1 MAGQNQIKFGI
12 SFEVDQSLKKLEQGL
27 SSILARATQ
36 QKGKGPLTPELEKAT
51 VTARQLS
58 NILDQCYNKEL
69 GTVNVTKF
77 NSMLNQAHL
86 NLQQVKADLNGVS
99 GGADVYNRLSRSVL
113 SSNLQLKE
121 GNKLLNDMATT
132 MTNTVKWGVA
142 SSILNTMTGAI
153 RDAYTY
159 TKQLDT
165 SLTDIRIVTG
175 DSADEMARFAE
186 QANTAAK
193 NMGANTL
200 DYTKAA
206 LSYYQQGLGDE
217 AVANRTEATIK
228 AANVTGARAS
238 EVAENLTA
246 VWNGFQAE
254 IGSETDYV
262 DKLAAVADSSASNL
276 AELATAMSKVAS
288 VANNMGVD
296 MDQLTAQISTI
307 IATTRQAPETVGNAL
322 KTIYARI
329 NDIKTGSDEAEIS
342 LGNYTGKMASLGIN
356 VLDATGHLRDTGEV
370 MEEIGN
376 KWGTMSRE
384 QQIYLAQ
391 TMAGQRQM
399 NNLIA
404 LFDNWTQ
411 YSDMLNVSL
420 NAQGALDEKNN
431 RYLESTQ
438 AHLNELKSTYQDLFS
453 TLISSDE
460 VNTGID
466 SLRILVQTVDDFLEG
481 FGGGIKSIT
490 AFGTIVAYVFRDQIG
505 NAIAQAQRNQEAY
518 QQNLLSLQ
526 AKEDAIIQGAN
537 RGAADKANLDALE
550 KELSLEQQI
559 RSVRSGM
566 TSEEYNAFNARREKI
581 GILTEEVFLEK
592 EKLQLLADEQGYTNI
607 QLDEIDSLI
616 GQYQQQ
622 YRTQQLTKEEYK
634 EQLQILTQMRD
645 LRLSIDRKQANIGN
659 LEIEIE
665 TQRQLA
671 EQMQLVKART
681 ELVTTGFMAMTTVI
695 GSVSSLVRTFTNEN
709 ATLGEKIN
717 QLAMTAGFAIPM
729 LMSAYKTLASSIQ
742 VVVAAEAKQM
752 TVQQMQTMFSLNS
765 ATALSEE
772 TVARLANTTGI
783 SAEIIAREGAAALLT
798 EEQALRLANTFG
810 ITKEAI
816 ATKGL
821 TAAMQEQAVSG
832 RLLQELVKLGI
843 KDEAILTAVKEG
855 NIALLSVEQKE
866 RLAVALGIS
875 AEDLA
880 NEKLNVTLLKQ
891 IMLKKANAALNFIT
905 QPQILLIAAAAAA
918 IWALV
923 KAWDAQTNKAK
934 EATQA
939 AIDAKERASEVREGY
954 DNLKTSLD
962 DLAQKRSALAEMAK
976 GTDEWKQAVV
986 ELNEEVLKLL
996 DTYPELSKYIQNQD
1010 GVLTIDPEAY
1020 DEILDEQFQKVQASQ
1035 QIAQTSQIYASDQQN
1050 RAEAQSLARDAGLLG
1065 TDTDIDRVIQ
1075 MAEAVVQT
1083 GEQDV
1088 DALMELTGLS
1098 NGAIEALLQNT
1109 EGLIEINGNLTGID
1123 AQTQTLAS
1131 TLAARGGGEQ
1141 YENSQYKSSIDTAVA
1156 AELQNTEVNLDTLFA
1171 QSQKM
1176 GETTAELA
1184 AEYKQ
1189 LTGLEYDKEQ
1199 MTEEELR
1206 MAVVQLRSQQDVVDG
1221 MQETVTMIND
1231 LATATRGIS
1240 KDFDIDSSVL
1250 TDALASFAGGQQGS
1264 LSTLTSQA
1272 IDQLIDDASD
1282 SETQI
1287 GAAIEEYAKQLGYS
1301 SSSEFVAALE
1311 QARDDF
1317 EAQIEGIG
1325 SELSGPIKKIYKQVT
1340 DDAIK
1345 NGEISVEEA
1354 KQVRDLISESFTKYG
1369 SREVAAEM
1377 GKTLQELLGKGG
1389 LGALEDIDWN
1399 SITPEELAQ
1408 HLKELGIEGIPADQ
1422 TLQVLIEHMREM
1434 GNMNL
1439 DPKEARKNLMD
1450 VVNGIGDDKLVDS
1463 EGIEALRQA
1472 GVNVDELFIDMLDG
1486 TYKLKGSAEEFKA
1499 AVNDISLS
1507 PFVNQLQQLQ
1517 EETQRLQTIQ
1527 DSGFDPDSI
1536 SGVQSQQYNGASG
1549 DYYASAEMQDQD
1561 TLVGSYIDDQTVL
1574 TAEEYAEIHDKILH
1588 NEELE
1593 TEQAKALADAYEQVK
1608 PHLDDIDEKIKNN
1621 TEEAEALRESILM
1634 NEERDSD
1641 VDTGQ
1646 MEHLADYMQ
1655 DNLDAINENAE
1666 GSERLSEDLVE
1677 SDAIATDVAESFLR
1691 FGDAVKDV
1699 TENYDDWADT
1709 LENGS
1714 MSDQAEAMEELSDAY
1729 GDLLDIDGSALS
1741 EDFLSDTENL
1751 ELMKQATEGVDGAYE
1766 ELQQRAAE
1774 DILTQVGLDT
1784 SRFES
1789 DKATIDSKLME
1800 LDGKQLDDIEV
1811 GAALNDAAFLSELGN
1826 IVNSAHMTAAQAEA
1840 YLASMGIDAEVI
1852 EENKP
1857 SQETKTQVGWDADWS
1872 PATMTTT
1879 IPTVTGTGSGVTVGS
1894 QDITF
1899 EAASLTYSP
1908 AEEKVTTTKDNKATS
1923 LKVVGAHKSSGGNV
1937 KFNQAPKSGG
1947 GGSKGGGGKKGGGKK
1962 GGGKGKSV
1970 KPPKKAEVKKD
1981 PYHDVNDQLKKVEHN
1996 LKTLQKEEKKLT
2008 GKQYLENLVKQNKEL
2023 EKQRKLT
2030 AEKADIAKT
2039 QMDDRMKE
2047 MQKEFGNI
2055 FSTDSSGYLTNY
2067 VDIQKEAAQQVQ
2079 DAWKAAQK
2087 NPSEEKNQ
2095 KYEYAKERYDK
2106 LTKAM
2111 DDYTKEVDTFWKMAE
2126 DDQELV
2132 NQMIENNIKRFN
2144 YTIDLHLDTADF
2156 ERDWK
2161 EFTRDVLKGI
2171 KEDDYINLSN
2181 FGISMAKDDIADAKE
2196 LVGHINEIQTAINN
2210 MNKGKYSE
2218 SPYYNDFASA
2228 YEDLQKYTEELMKK
2242 GEDIADIQ
2250 EDIKDNWMDAID
2262 DAQDAFDTQIDDYE
2276 QINDLIEH
2284 NLDMLETLYGDEAYD
2299 QAAALYQQQANN
2311 SMQQL
2316 NFLKQ
2321 ETDFWKQ
2328 QMDGA
2333 QKGSDA
2339 WKEYKKNWEDSL
2351 NEMNKTIEDTADYFY
2366 SKYEATFNKLIK
2378 QMKDALAGGDWD
2390 KRQTAW
2396 EDYLEDDDRYLD
2408 SLSRA
2413 NGTYN
2418 VLLKAQQALGDAS
2431 LKNQKELNK
2440 WIQATKE
2447 NLEGQ
2452 TELRQ
2457 IDLDIAEKE
2466 LDILLKRQAL
2476 EDAQN
2481 NKTKMRLRRDS
2492 QGNYRYQYVAD
2503 TNKVAEA
2510 QQELRDAIEDLR
2522 LLTKEDFKDT
2532 VSRMYDQIDEF
2543 AEKAAE
2549 IAEKYGFQSQEF
2561 ADGMAEL
2568 QERYIGKTTKTAND
2582 LGEMLR
2588 KYTQMTGV
2596 EATELFDQ
2604 MGDDFQAALGMDS
2617 DTFEV
2622 FKQMFAPGGKYVNM
2636 IDGFVTSIYT
2646 DALTGIPGG
2655 VQDAFNET
2663 TALLPAAVADLGGN
2677 LRERIS
2683 TLFTNLQSEMG
2694 DAQQQYY
2701 KDISSIANET
2711 GSNFDNLTTSMQGNI
2726 TATQNLL
2733 TNNGQ
2738 LITSYGNVIDQ
2749 VETLSADMD
2758 KIMNQ
2763 YKELSGASINN
2774 TATTLLTNG
2783 YYQNGTEGVNN
2794 TLANGLSASDYQK
2807 IDSLSQA
2814 NYLLSGNNNYNLSK
2828 NMPAEIGAI
2837 FEALMSNSDIDY
2849 NAGYTNTNTISEA
2862 YQQIL
2867 SNYAD
2872 AIANS
2877 MTALMPA
2884 GSTGI
2889 MQSLNHALGDMNSVL
2904 EQAIT
2909 INADFPNAESAA
2921 EIKRALEE
2929 LINLASQRASGNRR
2943 TY

>member
-27 SSILARATQ
+27 SGILAKATQ

-77 NSMLNQAHL
+77 NNMLSQAHL
-86 NLQQVKADLNGVS
+86 NLQQIKADLNGVS

-132 MTNTVKWGVA
+132 MTNTLKWGVA

-175 DSADEMARFAE
+175 DSADKMARFAE

-193 NMGANTL
+193 SMGANTL

-228 AANVTGARAS
+228 AANVTGSRAS

-370 MEEIGN
+370 MEEIGE
-376 KWGTMSRE
+376 KWGTMGRE

-399 NNLIA
+399 NNLVA

-453 TLISSDE
+453 TLISSNE

-526 AKEDAIIQGAN
+526 AKQDAIAQGAN
-537 RGAADKANLDALE
+537 RSAMDKANLSALE
-550 KELSLEQQI
+550 KELALEQQI
-559 RSVRSGM
+559 QSVRSGM
-566 TSEEYNAFNARREKI
+566 TSEEYNAFNARREKV
-581 GILTEEVFLEK
+581 GILTEEVFLENQ
-592 EKLQLLADEQGYTNI
+592 KLQLLADEQGYTNI

-616 GQYQQQ
+616 GKYQEQ
-622 YRTQQLTKEEYK
+622 YRSQQLTKEEYK

-665 TQRQLA
+665 AQRQLA

-681 ELVTTGFMAMTTVI
+681 QLVTTGFMAMTTVI

-729 LMSAYKTLASSIQ
+729 LMSAYKTLAGSIQ
-742 VVVAAEAKQM
+742 IIMAAEAKQM
-752 TVQQMQTMFSLNS
+752 ATQTMQNMISLGAVDS
-765 ATALSEE
+765 ISKETA
-772 TVARLANTTGI
+772 ARIANAEGI
-783 SAEIIAREGAAALLT
+783 SVETIAKQGAMALLT
-798 EEQALRLANTFG
+798 QEQALHLANTFG
-810 ITKEAI
+810 LTEEAI

-821 TAAMQEQAVSG
+821 SAAMKEQAATG
-832 RLLQELVKLGI
+832 TLLQQLVKAGI

-855 NIALLSVEQKE
+855 NLAVLTEEQAA
-866 RLAVALGIS
+866 RLASAMGI
-875 AEDLA
+875 EIETLQ
-880 NEKLNVTLLKQ
+880 NEKLNVALLKQ
-891 IMLKKANAALNFIT
+891 IGLKKANAVLNFIT
-905 QPQILLIAAAAAA
+905 QPQVLLIAAAAAA

-954 DNLKTSLD
+954 DNLKTTLD
-962 DLAQKRSALAEMAK
+962 DLAQKRSALAEMAR
-976 GTDEWKQAVV
+976 GTDEWKQAVI

-1010 GVLTIDPEAY
+1010 GALIIDPEAY
-1020 DEILDEQFQKVQASQ
+1020 DEILDEQLQKVQASQ
-1035 QIAQTSQIYASDQQN
+1035 QIAQTSQIYASEQQN
-1050 RAEAQSLARDAGLLG
+1050 RAQAQDLARDAGLLG

-1109 EGLIEINGNLTGID
+1109 DGLIEINSNLTGID

-1156 AELQNTEVNLDTLFA
+1156 AELQNTEANLDTLFA

-1176 GETTAELA
+1176 GETTTELA

-1301 SSSEFVAALE
+1301 SSSEFVEALE

-1377 GKTLQELLGKGG
+1377 GKTLEELLGKGG
-1389 LGALEDIDWN
+1389 LGALDDIDWN
-1399 SITPEELAQ
+1399 NITPQELAQ
-1408 HLKELGIEGIPADQ
+1408 HLKELGVEGIPADQ

-1450 VVNGIGDDKLVDS
+1450 VVNGIGEDKLVDS

-1499 AVNDISLS
+1499 AVNDITLS
-1507 PFVNQLQQLQ
+1507 PFVDQLQQLQ

-1527 DSGFDPDSI
+1527 DSGFDPESI
-1536 SGVQSQQYNGASG
+1536 SGVQSQTYNGASG
-1549 DYYASAEMQDQD
+1549 DYYASAGMKDQD
-1561 TLVGSYIDDQTVL
+1561 SLVGSYIDDQTVL

-1593 TEQAKALADAYEQVK
+1593 TEQAKALADAYDQVK

-1621 TEEAEALRESILM
+1621 TEEAKALKESILM
-1634 NEERDSD
+1634 NEERDTD
-1641 VDTGQ
+1641 IDIGE
-1646 MEHLADYMQ
+1646 MENLADYMQ
-1655 DNLDAINENAE
+1655 DNLDALNEGAE
-1666 GSERLSEDLVE
+1666 GTERFSDDLKE

-1691 FGDAVKDV
+1691 FDDAIKDV
-1699 TENYDDWADT
+1699 TENYDDWAET
-1709 LENGS
+1709 LDNGS
-1714 MSDQAEAMEELSDAY
+1714 AQDQAQIMDELADAY
-1729 GDLLDIDGSALS
+1729 GDMLDIDGDALS
-1741 EDFLSDTENL
+1741 SDFLTNAENL
-1751 ELMKQATEGVDGAYE
+1751 DLMKQAAEGSEEAYD
-1766 ELQQRAAE
+1766 ELQARMQE
-1774 DILTQVGLDT
+1774 DILAHCDMDTSAFNSAKAEVQSSLDEMNFENIEIGADLDT
-1784 SRFES
+1784 GNFL
-1789 DKATIDSKLME
+1789 A
-1800 LDGKQLDDIEV
+1800 QLDNLV
-1811 GAALNDAAFLSELGN
+1811 NAAG
-1826 IVNSAHMTAAQAEA
+1826 MTASQAEA
-1840 YLASMGIDAEVI
+1840 YLASMGIDAEVV
-1852 EENKP
+1852 ETNKP
-1857 SQETKTQVGWDADWS
+1857 STETKTQVGWDADWT

-1879 IPTVTGTGSGVTVGS
+1879 IPTVTGTGSGVSVGS
-1894 QDITF
+1894 EQITF

-1908 AEEKVTTTKDNKATS
+1908 AEETVTSTKDNKATS
-1923 LKVVGAHKSSGGNV
+1923 LKVVGAHKSSGGNI
-1937 KFNQAPKSGG
+1937 KYKNASNGG
-1947 GGSKGGGGKKGGGKK
+1947 GRGGKKGGGGGKGGKGKK
-1962 GGGKGKSV
+1962 GGGKGKKV
-1970 KPPKKAEVKKD
+1970 EPAKKKEIKKD
-1981 PYHDVNDQLKKVEHN
+1981 PYHDVNRQLGVVGDNLKK
-1996 LKTLQKEEKKLT
+1996 LQKEEKKLT
-2008 GKQYLENLVKQNKEL
+2008 GKQYLDNLVKQNQQL
-2023 EKQRKLT
+2023 EKQRKLIKQ
-2030 AEKADIAKT
+2030 KADIATAEVKR
-2039 QMDDRMKE
+2039 QQQELSRNYGFGFNSDGDISNYFSVLAKY
-2047 MQKEFGNI
+2047 QK
-2055 FSTDSSGYLTNY
+2055 
-2067 VDIQKEAAQQVQ
+2067 QVE
-2079 DAWKAAQK
+2079 DLYNKAQK
-2087 NPSEEKNQ
+2087 SPSETNNAKYQKATEDYDAMMKAIDAYEKDLDIYNKQ
-2095 KYEYAKERYDK
+2095 IQ
-2106 LTKAM
+2106 
-2111 DDYTKEVDTFWKMAE
+2111 DDLDALN
-2126 DDQELV
+2126 D
-2132 NQMIENNIKRFN
+2132 MIENNIKRFN

-2156 ERDWK
+2156 EKDLK
-2161 EFTRDVLKGI
+2161 EFRRDVLDQI
-2171 KEDDYINLSN
+2171 KEDDYINLSSY
-2181 FGISMAKDDIADAKE
+2181 GLSIGQDTLKDTQE
-2196 LVGHINEIQTAINN
+2196 LVQHVKDIQNAIAQ
-2210 MNKGKYSE
+2210 MNRGNYNA
-2218 SPYYNDFASA
+2218 SPYHDDMKSA
-2228 YEDLQKYTEELMKK
+2228 MEDLQKYTEELMKR

-2250 EDIKDNWMDAID
+2250 EDIHDNWMDAID
-2262 DAQDAFDTQIDDYE
+2262 DAQDAFDEQRDEYE

-2284 NLDMLETLYGDEAYD
+2284 NLDMLEMLHGDEAYS
-2299 QAAALYQQQANN
+2299 QMANLYQQQADN
-2311 SMQQL
+2311 SMKNIQL
-2316 NFLKQ
+2316 LAK
-2321 ETDFWKQ
+2321 ERDFWFQ
-2328 QMDGA
+2328 QMNSVA
-2333 QKGSDA
+2333 EGSDA
-2339 WKEYKKNWEDSL
+2339 WKEYRKNWEDAVKDL
-2351 NEMNKTIEDTADYFY
+2351 NSGIKDTADYFY
-2366 SKYEATFNKLIK
+2366 NRYEAIFNQLAKQLKDTF
-2378 QMKDALAGGDWD
+2378 AGGDWN
-2390 KRQTAW
+2390 KRQTLW
-2396 EDYLEDDDRYLD
+2396 EDFLDDDDRYLD

-2418 VLLKAQQALGDAS
+2418 LIQKTQEAISNANLKH
-2431 LKNQKELNK
+2431 QKELNK
-2440 WIQATKE
+2440 WLDATTK
-2447 NLEGQ
+2447 NLESQ

-2466 LDILLKRQAL
+2466 LDIILKRQAL

-2503 TNKVAEA
+2503 TNDVTQK

-2522 LLTKEDFKDT
+2522 LLVKEDFKDT
-2532 VSRMYDQIDEF
+2532 VDRMYDQMDSF
-2543 AEKAAE
+2543 AEEAAE
-2549 IAEKYGFQSQEF
+2549 ISEKYGFNTEEWNDQ
-2561 ADGMAEL
+2561 MALL
-2568 QERYIGKTTKTAND
+2568 QERYIKKTTKTAND
-2582 LGEMLR
+2582 YAEMMR
-2588 KYTQMTGV
+2588 KLSQATGV
-2596 EATELFDQ
+2596 EATELFGQ
-2604 MGDDFQAALGMDS
+2604 MGDEFMAALGMDS
-2617 DTFEV
+2617 DTYKVFE
-2622 FKQMFAPGGKYVNM
+2622 QMFKPGGEYVDL
-2636 IDGFVTSIYT
+2636 IDGFITEIYT
-2646 DALTGIPGG
+2646 SSFDG
-2655 VQDAFNET
+2655 VAEDVKDTFNDVT
-2663 TALLPAAVADLGGN
+2663 NLLPAAVADLGNN
-2677 LRERIS
+2677 LGERIRDMLAQFMS
-2683 TLFTNLQSEMG
+2683 DASDNQQEYVKNLEDVQ
-2694 DAQQQYY
+2694 
-2701 KDISSIANET
+2701 NET
-2711 GSNFDNLTTSMQGNI
+2711 GQHFDDLTTNMEGTI
-2726 TATQNLL
+2726 KATEDLL
-2733 TNNGQ
+2733 LDNDK
-2738 LITSYGNVIDQ
+2738 LITSYGDVINKVQEFADAIAQ
-2749 VETLSADMD
+2749 VVE
-2758 KIMNQ
+2758 Q
-2763 YKELSGASINN
+2763 YKALSEAQINS
-2774 TATTLLTNG
+2774 TANTLLGNA
-2783 YYQNGTEGVNN
+2783 YYQNGTTGVARYGVGGEDIRSIDENVDSISQVLRQLSSYDEGGW
-2794 TLANGLSASDYQK
+2794 TGGGAELAVVHPNEYVLTSTDAPNMLAAAQIASQVMDRVADFK
-2807 IDSLSQA
+2807 AAAMSQV
-2814 NYLLSGNNNYNLSK
+2814 G
-2828 NMPAEIGAI
+2828 GAI
-2837 FEALMSNSDIDY
+2837 GGLFNSVA
-2849 NAGYTNTNTISEA
+2849 NADNSTTNE
-2862 YQQIL
+2862 QQI
-2867 SNYAD
+2867 
-2872 AIANS
+2872 I
-2877 MTALMPA
+2877 
-2884 GSTGI
+2884 
-2889 MQSLNHALGDMNSVL
+2889 
-2904 EQAIT
+2904 
-2909 INADFPNAESAA
+2909 INADFPAVESAR
-2921 EIKRALEE
+2921 EIKQAFNE
-2929 LINLASQRASGNRR
+2929 LVNLASQRASGNRR

>member
-27 SSILARATQ
+27 SSILAKTTQ

-86 NLQQVKADLNGVS
+86 NLQQIKTDLNGVS

-132 MTNTVKWGVA
+132 MTNTLKWGVA

-193 NMGANTL
+193 TMGANTL

-206 LSYYQQGLGDE
+206 LAYYQQGLGDE

-356 VLDATGHLRDTGEV
+356 VLDATGHLRDTGDV
-370 MEEIGN
+370 MEEIGE

-399 NNLIA
+399 NNLVA

-453 TLISSDE
+453 TLISSNE

-466 SLRILVQTVDDFLEG
+466 TIRILVQTVDDFLEG

-490 AFGTIVAYVFRDQIG
+490 AFGTVVAYVFRDQIG

-526 AKEDAIIQGAN
+526 AKQDAITQGAN
-537 RGAADKANLDALE
+537 RSAIDKANLAALE
-550 KELSLEQQI
+550 KELSLEQKIQ
-559 RSVRSGM
+559 SVRSGM
-566 TSEEYNAFNARREKI
+566 TNEEYNAFNARREKV

-592 EKLQLLADEQGYTNI
+592 EKLQLLADQMGYTNI
-607 QLDEIDSLI
+607 QLDEVDSLL
-616 GQYQQQ
+616 GALKEE
-622 YRTQQLTKEEYK
+622 YRTQQITKEEYK
-634 EQLQILTQMRD
+634 EQLQILTEMRD
-645 LRLSIDRKQANIGN
+645 LRLSIDRKQMSIGN

-681 ELVTTGFMAMTTVI
+681 QLVTTGFMAMTTVI
-695 GSVSSLVRTFTNEN
+695 GSVSSVIHTLTNEN

-729 LMSAYKTLASSIQ
+729 LRSAYKTLAGSIQ
-742 VVVAAEAKQM
+742 IVMAAEAKQM
-752 TVQQMQTMFSLNS
+752 AIQTMQNMISLKEVDS
-765 ATALSEE
+765 ISKETA
-772 TVARLANTTGI
+772 ARIANATGI

-798 EEQALRLANTFG
+798 KEQALHLANTFG

-816 ATKGL
+816 ATQGL
-821 TAAMQEQAVSG
+821 SAAMAEQAATG
-832 RLLQELVKLGI
+832 ILLQQLVKAGI
-843 KDEAILTAVKEG
+843 KDEAILTAIKEG
-855 NIALLSVEQKE
+855 NLAVLTEEQIA
-866 RLAVALGIS
+866 RLASAMGIE
-875 AEDLA
+875 AEVLQ
-880 NEKLNVTLLKQ
+880 NEKLNVSLLKQ
-891 IMLKKANAALNFIT
+891 IALKKANAALNFIT
-905 QPQILLIAAAAAA
+905 RPQVLLIAAAAAA

-923 KAWDAQTNKAK
+923 KARDAQTNKAK

-939 AIDAKERASEVREGY
+939 AIDAKERASEVREEY

-962 DLAQKRSALAEMAK
+962 DLAQKRSALTEMAK
-976 GTDEWKQAVV
+976 GTDEWKQAVI

-996 DTYPELSKYIQNQD
+996 DTYPELSKYIQNKD
-1010 GVLTIDPEAY
+1010 GALTIDPKAY
-1020 DEILDEQFQKVQASQ
+1020 DEILEQQYQKVQSSQ
-1035 QIAQTSQIYASDQQN
+1035 NVAQNAQIYASEQQN
-1050 RAEAQSLARDAGLLG
+1050 RSEAQQLAREVGMFG
-1065 TDTDIDRVIQ
+1065 TNKDIDQVIR

-1083 GEQDV
+1083 GERDV

-1098 NGAIEALLQNT
+1098 HSAIEALLQNT
-1109 EGLIEINGNLTGID
+1109 DGLIEINSNLSGID
-1123 AQTQTLAS
+1123 AQTQALAS
-1131 TLAARGGGEQ
+1131 TLASRGAGAQ
-1141 YENSQYKSSIDTAVA
+1141 YDESQYKSSVDTVIA
-1156 AELQNTEVNLDTLFA
+1156 AELENAEANFDLLFA

-1184 AEYKQ
+1184 IEYER

-1199 MTEEELR
+1199 MTEKELR
-1206 MAVVQLRSQQDVVDG
+1206 MAVVQLRAQQDIVDG
-1221 MQETVTMIND
+1221 MQETVSMVNA
-1231 LATATRGIS
+1231 LGAATRDIS

-1250 TDALASFAGGQQGS
+1250 TEALASFSGGQQGS
-1264 LSTLTSQA
+1264 LSNLTSQA

-1287 GAAIEEYAKQLGYS
+1287 GAAIKEYAQQLGYS
-1301 SSSEFVAALE
+1301 SSSEFITALK
-1311 QARDDF
+1311 QARNDF
-1317 EAQIEGIG
+1317 EKQIEGIG
-1325 SELSGPIKKIYKQVT
+1325 SELSGPIKKIYQQVT

-1369 SREVAAEM
+1369 SREVAEEM
-1377 GKTLQELLGKGG
+1377 GKTLQEILGKGG
-1389 LGALEDIDWN
+1389 LGALDDIDWN
-1399 SITPEELAQ
+1399 NITPQELAQ

-1434 GNMNL
+1434 SGMNL

-1450 VVNGIGDDKLVDS
+1450 VVNGIGEDKLVDS
-1463 EGIEALRQA
+1463 ESIETLRQA

-1517 EETQRLQTIQ
+1517 EETQRLQAIQ
-1527 DSGFDPDSI
+1527 DSGFDPESI
-1536 SGVQSQQYNGASG
+1536 SGVQSQTYNSASE
-1549 DYYASAEMQDQD
+1549 DYRASAQMKDQD
-1561 TLVGSYIDDQTVL
+1561 TLVGAYIDEQTVL

-1593 TEQAKALADAYEQVK
+1593 TEQAKALADAYDQVK

-1621 TEEAEALRESILM
+1621 TEEAKALKESLLM
-1634 NEERDSD
+1634 SEERDTD
-1641 VDTGQ
+1641 IDTGE
-1646 MEHLADYMQ
+1646 MENLADYMQ
-1655 DNLDAINENAE
+1655 DHLDALNEGAE
-1666 GSERLSEDLVE
+1666 GAERFSDDLKE

-1691 FGDAVKDV
+1691 FDDAIKDV
-1699 TENYDDWADT
+1699 IENYDDWVDT
-1709 LENGS
+1709 LDNGS
-1714 MSDQAEAMEELSDAY
+1714 VQDQAEIMDELADAY

-1741 EDFLSDTENL
+1741 SDFLTNAENL
-1751 ELMKQATEGVDGAYE
+1751 DLMKQAAEGSEEAYN
-1766 ELQQRAAE
+1766 ELQARMQE
-1774 DILTQVGLDT
+1774 DILTHCDIDTTQFDSAKAEIQNSLDEMNFENIEIGADLDT
-1784 SRFES
+1784 GNFL
-1789 DKATIDSKLME
+1789 T
-1800 LDGKQLDDIEV
+1800 QLDNLV
-1811 GAALNDAAFLSELGN
+1811 NAAG
-1826 IVNSAHMTAAQAEA
+1826 ITASQAEA

-1852 EENKP
+1852 ETNKP
-1857 SQETKTQVGWDADWS
+1857 STETKTQVGWDADWT

-1879 IPTVTGTGSGVTVGS
+1879 IPTVTGTGSGVSVGS
-1894 QDITF
+1894 EQITF

-1908 AEEKVTTTKDNKATS
+1908 AEETVTSTKDNKATS
-1923 LKVVGAHKSSGGNV
+1923 LKVVGAHKSSGGNI
-1937 KFNQAPKSGG
+1937 KYRNASNGGGGGGRKSGG
-1947 GGSKGGGGKKGGGKK
+1947 GGGKGKKGGGSGKK
-1962 GGGKGKSV
+1962 SE
-1970 KPPKKAEVKKD
+1970 PTKKKEVKND
-1981 PYHDVNDQLKKVEHN
+1981 PYFRVNRQLKQVERN
-1996 LKTLQKEEKKLT
+1996 LKKLQREEKKLT
-2008 GKQYLENLVKQNKEL
+2008 GKEYLENLKKQNQEL
-2023 EKQRKLT
+2023 EKQRKYLKT
-2030 AEKADIAKT
+2030 KADIAT
-2039 QMDDRMKE
+2039 QEVKRQQQDLSKE
-2047 MQKEFGNI
+2047 YGLSFNK
-2055 FSTDSSGYLTNY
+2055 SGEITNY
-2067 VDIQKEAAQQVQ
+2067 KNVTQAALQQVEAAY
-2079 DAWKAAQK
+2079 QK
-2087 NPSEEKNQ
+2087 QLKDPSEQNKQYYDYVTEQYQ
-2095 KYEYAKERYDK
+2095 KMLKDIEQYNKDLDIYKDMLEEEREALDKE
-2106 LTKAM
+2106 
-2111 DDYTKEVDTFWKMAE
+2111 
-2126 DDQELV
+2126 
-2132 NQMIENNIKRFN
+2132 IENKIKAFN
-2144 YTIDLHLDTADF
+2144 YTIDVKLDTADF

-2161 EFTRDVLKGI
+2161 EFNKKVLQGI
-2171 KEDDYINLSN
+2171 KDDDYLNLSLYSQSEMKDTIDDINL
-2181 FGISMAKDDIADAKE
+2181 
-2196 LVGHINEIQTAINN
+2196 LRGHINTIRSEIGKIE
-2210 MNKGKYSE
+2210 KGKFSKIYGD
-2218 SPYYNDFASA
+2218 NLKQA
-2228 YEDLQKYTEELMKK
+2228 YEDLRKYTEELIAK
-2242 GEDIADIQ
+2242 GEDLKDLQDDIN
-2250 EDIKDNWMDAID
+2250 ENWMDAID
-2262 DAQDAFDTQIDDYE
+2262 AAQDAFDEQIDEYG

-2284 NLDMLETLYGDEAYD
+2284 NLDMLETLYGDDAYE
-2299 QAAALYQQQANN
+2299 QAAQLYQQQANN
-2311 SMQQL
+2311 TMQQL
-2316 NFLKQ
+2316 DFLRKETAFWEKQ
-2321 ETDFWKQ
+2321 MNSVE
-2328 QMDGA
+2328 
-2333 QKGSDA
+2333 KGSDA
-2339 WKEYKKNWEDSL
+2339 WKEYKKNWEDSVKEL
-2351 NEMNKTIEDTADYFY
+2351 NSSVEDAADYFY
-2366 SKYEATFNKLIK
+2366 KKYEATFNKLIK
-2378 QMKDALAGGDWD
+2378 SMKDALTGGDFD
-2390 KRQTAW
+2390 NSKTQW
-2396 EDYLEDDDRYLD
+2396 EDFLYWDDRYLD
-2408 SLSRA
+2408 AESRA
-2413 NGTYN
+2413 AGTYN
-2418 VLLKAQQALGDAS
+2418 VISKAQDALANNNI
-2431 LKNQKELNK
+2431 KNQKELNK
-2440 WIQATKE
+2440 WIEATKN

-2452 TELRQ
+2452 TKLRQ

-2466 LDILLKRQAL
+2466 LDVILKRQAL
-2476 EDAQN
+2476 EDARN

-2503 TNKVAEA
+2503 TDKIAQA
-2510 QQELRDAIEDLR
+2510 QQELRDSIEELR
-2522 LLTKEDFKDT
+2522 LLAKEDFKDT
-2532 VSRMYDQIDEF
+2532 VSLMYDQIEEF
-2543 AEKAAE
+2543 AEEAAN
-2549 IAEKYGFQSQEF
+2549 ISEKYGYETEEYAKHMQ
-2561 ADGMAEL
+2561 DL
-2568 QERYIGKTTKTAND
+2568 QDRYVKRTMETAND
-2582 LGEMLR
+2582 ISEMLT
-2588 KYTQMTGV
+2588 KMSQATGLEFNV
-2596 EATELFDQ
+2596 LFDQ
-2604 MGDDFQAALGMDS
+2604 MGESLQGALGVDS
-2617 DTFEV
+2617 DTFAA
-2622 FKQMFAPGGKYVNM
+2622 FKQLFSPDGGV
-2636 IDGFVTSIYT
+2636 YT
-2646 DALTGIPGG
+2646 DAAE
-2655 VQDAFNET
+2655 AFATSIFVDPIKAMSDEALSTLNET
-2663 TALLPAAVADLGGN
+2663 TQLFPSSISGFADN
-2677 LRERIS
+2677 LRERLVEVFANVREGLDQAQEEYKSDIDLVAAQAGQNFQDLDTNMQSVIDTTQGLIS
-2683 TLFTNLQSEMG
+2683 
-2694 DAQQQYY
+2694 
-2701 KDISSIANET
+2701 
-2711 GSNFDNLTTSMQGNI
+2711 
-2726 TATQNLL
+2726 
-2733 TNNGQ
+2733 NNTE
-2738 LITSYGNVIDQ
+2738 LVNSYGKVVNALRQ
-2749 VETLSADMD
+2749 VSQETEKLMQQFENKNKGTLDAAADL
-2758 KIMNQ
+2758 I
-2763 YKELSGASINN
+2763 
-2774 TATTLLTNG
+2774 LTG
-2783 YYQNGTEGVNN
+2783 HDYTYQNGTQGVDFGNYGISNLGKQYDNLDSISQALYLTNGVNN
-2794 TLANGLSASDYQK
+2794 FNLNAGSDVMQGLFAAGQELVANQASDT
-2807 IDSLSQA
+2807 STL
-2814 NYLLSGNNNYNLSK
+2814 YNDITQNLQQQTAQ
-2828 NMPAEIGAI
+2828 M
-2837 FEALMSNSDIDY
+2837 MSNLASL
-2849 NAGYTNTNTISEA
+2849 IS
-2862 YQQIL
+2862 
-2867 SNYAD
+2867 SNYALGAVD
-2872 AIANS
+2872 YQDMLS
-2877 MTALMPA
+2877 
-2884 GSTGI
+2884 
-2889 MQSLNHALGDMNSVL
+2889 SL
-2904 EQAIT
+2904 QQQIT

-2921 EIKRALEE
+2921 EIKKALEE
-2929 LINLASQRASGNRR
+2929 LVNLASQRASGNRR